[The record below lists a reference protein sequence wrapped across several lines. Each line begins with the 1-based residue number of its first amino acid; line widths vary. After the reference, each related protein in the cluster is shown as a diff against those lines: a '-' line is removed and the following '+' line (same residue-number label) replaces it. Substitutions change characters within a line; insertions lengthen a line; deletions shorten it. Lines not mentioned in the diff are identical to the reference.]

1 MEKDDMFDWD
11 FPYASQRMPVI
22 ARNVVATSQPL
33 AAQAGLRMLLK
44 AGNAIDAA
52 VGTAIAL
59 TVVEPTSNGIGSDA
73 FAIIWDG
80 TEFHGINGSGRSP
93 SSWTYEKFAQQEKMP
108 LLGWDSVTVPGAVS
122 VWVEL
127 SRRFGRLPFEDLFEP
142 AIHYAA
148 DGFPVSPKTASLWGS
163 APEIYKDF
171 PDFKKTFLPVGGS
184 PEAGEMFKCRDQA
197 KTLEE
202 IAKTSGESFYRG
214 KLAASI
220 AGCSRKQGGS
230 LSLEDLATHKAEWV
244 KPLFEEYRGLSL
256 HELPPNGQGLAAL
269 MALGILKHFDLKD
282 YPVDSA
288 DSIHLQIEAMKLS
301 FADIKQHLADPEF
314 MSVDC
319 AALLDSDYLSSR
331 AELISMGKAGHPK
344 TGIPHDKGTVYLATA
359 DSDGL
364 MVSFIQSN
372 FWAFGSGIVIPG
384 TGISLQNRGYGFTL
398 EHGHPNQV
406 DGGKRPYHTI
416 IPGFATKDG
425 FPIMSFGVM
434 GGHMQPQGH
443 VQMMVRVFDYGQ
455 NPQTA
460 SDAPR
465 WCLLEDMRVA
475 VEPGF
480 SSSVLDDLSDRGHEI
495 VTGLPEQTFG
505 GAQLIYRMDDHYV
518 AASDHRKDGSAVG
531 F

>member
-1 MEKDDMFDWD
+1 MFDWD
-11 FPYASQRMPVI
+11 FPYASRRMPVI

-44 AGNAIDAA
+44 GGNAIDAA
-52 VGTAIAL
+52 IGTAIAL

-80 TEFHGINGSGRSP
+80 TELHGVNGSGRSP
-93 SSWTYEKFAQQEKMP
+93 SSWTYEKFAHLEKMP
-108 LLGWDSVTVPGAVS
+108 MRGWDSVTVPGAVS
-122 VWVEL
+122 VWIEL

-148 DGFPVSPKTASLWGS
+148 DGFPVSPKTASLWSS
-163 APEIYKDF
+163 APESYKDF
-171 PDFKKTFLPVGGS
+171 PNFGKTFLPDGRP
-184 PEAGEMFKCRDQA
+184 PETGEIFKCRSQA

-202 IAKTSGESFYRG
+202 IANTSGESFYRG
-214 KLAASI
+214 KLARSI
-220 AGCSRKQGGS
+220 ADCSRHQGGS
-230 LSLEDLATHKAEWV
+230 LSSEDLATHNAEWV
-244 KPLFEEYRGLSL
+244 KPLFEEYRGFGL

-269 MALGILKHFDLKD
+269 ITLGILKHFNLKD

-288 DSIHLQIEAMKLS
+288 DSIHLQIEAMKLG
-301 FADIKQHLADPEF
+301 FADVERHLADPKF

-319 AALLDSDYLSSR
+319 AALLNSDYLSSR
-331 AELISMGKAGHPK
+331 AKLIHMRKAKYPE
-344 TGIPHDKGTVYLATA
+344 TGIPHDRGTVYLTAA
-359 DSDGL
+359 DSDGS

-372 FWAFGSGIVIPG
+372 FWGFGSGIVIPG
-384 TGISLQNRGYGFTL
+384 TGISMQDRGYGFSL
-398 EHGHPNQV
+398 ERGHPNQV

-416 IPGFATKDG
+416 IPGFATRDG
-425 FPIMSFGVM
+425 LPVMSFGVM

-443 VQMMVRVFDYGQ
+443 VQMMVRIFDYRQ
-455 NPQTA
+455 NPQAA

-465 WCLLEDMRVA
+465 WCLLEDVRVA

-480 SSSVLDDLSDRGHEI
+480 SPGVLDDLSDRGHDI

-505 GAQLIYRMDDHYV
+505 GAQLIYKMDGHYV
-518 AASDHRKDGSAVG
+518 AASDHRKDGSAIG

>member
-1 MEKDDMFDWD
+1 MFDWD
-11 FPYASQRMPVI
+11 FPYASKRMPVI

-44 AGNAIDAA
+44 GGNAIDAA
-52 VGTAIAL
+52 IGTAIAL

-73 FAIIWDG
+73 FVIVWDG
-80 TEFHGINGSGRSP
+80 NELHGVNGSGRSP
-93 SSWTYEKFAQQEKMP
+93 SSWTYEKFAHLEKMP
-108 LLGWDSVTVPGAVS
+108 LRGWDSVTVPGAVS

-142 AIHYAA
+142 AIQYAA
-148 DGFPVSPKTASLWGS
+148 DGFPVAPKIASLWSS
-163 APEIYKDF
+163 APESYKNF
-171 PDFKKTFLPVGGS
+171 PDFGKTFLPGGRA
-184 PEAGEMFKCRDQA
+184 PEAGGIFSCQDQA

-202 IAKTSGESFYRG
+202 IANTSGESFYRG
-214 KLAASI
+214 KLAERI
-220 AGCSRKQGGS
+220 ADCSKRQGGS
-230 LSLEDLATHKAEWV
+230 LSYEDLATHNADWV
-244 KPLFEEYRGLSL
+244 KPLFQNYRGFDL

-269 MALGILKHFDLKD
+269 IAVGILKHFDLRNH
-282 YPVDSA
+282 PVDSA

-301 FADIKQHLADPEF
+301 FADVERHLAAPEY

-319 AALLDSDYLSSR
+319 DTLLDDDYLLSR
-331 AELISMGKAGHPK
+331 AKLINMQKASFPS
-344 TGIPHDKGTVYLATA
+344 TGIPHDRGTVYLTAA

-372 FWAFGSGIVIPG
+372 FWGFGSGIVIPG
-384 TGISLQNRGYGFTL
+384 TGISMQNRGYGFTL
-398 EHGHPNQV
+398 ERGHPNQV

-416 IPGFATKDG
+416 IPGFVTGDG
-425 FPIMSFGVM
+425 LPVISFGVM

-443 VQMMVRVFDYGQ
+443 VQMITRIIDYRQ

-480 SSSVLDDLSDRGHEI
+480 SPGVLDELSARGHNI
-495 VTGLPEQTFG
+495 VAGLPEYTFG
-505 GAQLIYRMDDHYV
+505 GAQLIYKIDDHYIS
-518 AASDHRKDGSAVG
+518 ASDHRKDGMAVG

>member
-1 MEKDDMFDWD
+1 MFDWD
-11 FPYASQRMPVI
+11 FPYASRRTPVI

-44 AGNAIDAA
+44 GGNAVDAA
-52 VGTAIAL
+52 IGTAIAL

-80 TEFHGINGSGRSP
+80 SELHGVNGSGRSP
-93 SSWTYEKFAQQEKMP
+93 SSWTYEKFAHLEKMP
-108 LLGWDSVTVPGAVS
+108 LRGWDSVTVPGAVS
-122 VWVEL
+122 LWAEL

-142 AIHYAA
+142 AIHYAL
-148 DGFPVSPKTASLWGS
+148 DGFPVSPKTASAWGT
-163 APEIYKDF
+163 APEDYKDF
-171 PDFKKTFLPVGGS
+171 PDFGKIFLPAGRP
-184 PEAGEMFKCRDQA
+184 PEAGEIFKCPDQA

-202 IAKTSGESFYRG
+202 IANTSGESFYRG
-214 KLAASI
+214 KLAERI
-220 AGCSRKQGGS
+220 ADCSRRQGGS
-230 LSLEDLATHKAEWV
+230 LSFEDLATHKTELV
-244 KPLFEEYRGLSL
+244 KPLFQEYRGYDL

-269 MALGILKHFDLKD
+269 IALGILQHFDLKK

-288 DSIHLQIEAMKLS
+288 DSIHLQIEAMKLG
-301 FADIKQHLADPEF
+301 FADVKRHLTDPEY

-319 AALLDSDYLSSR
+319 ATFLDDDYLTSR
-331 AELISMGKAGHPK
+331 AKLIKMQKAKFPI
-344 TGIPHDKGTVYLATA
+344 TGIPHDRGTVYLTAA

-372 FWAFGSGIVIPG
+372 FWGFGSGIVIPG
-384 TGISLQNRGYGFTL
+384 TGISMQNRGYGFTL
-398 EHGHPNQV
+398 ERGHPNQV
-406 DGGKRPYHTI
+406 DEGKRPYHTI
-416 IPGFATKDG
+416 IPGFVTRDG
-425 FPIMSFGVM
+425 MPVMSFGVM

-443 VQMMVRVFDYGQ
+443 VQMMTRIIDYRQ

-480 SSSVLDDLSDRGHEI
+480 SPGVLDELTARGHNI

-505 GAQLIYRMDDHYV
+505 GAQLIYKIDDHYI
-518 AASDHRKDGSAVG
+518 AASDHRKDGLAAG